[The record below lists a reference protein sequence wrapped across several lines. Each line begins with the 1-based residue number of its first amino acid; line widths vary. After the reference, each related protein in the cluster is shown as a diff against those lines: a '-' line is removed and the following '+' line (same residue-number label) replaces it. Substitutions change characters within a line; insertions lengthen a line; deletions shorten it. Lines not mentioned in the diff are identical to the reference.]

1 MLIKINELLRK
12 YDLKIKGILHV
23 GAHECEELLDYM
35 RAGVKMN
42 NIYWVEGNKDIY
54 KKIKQKKYLIYL
66 MD

>member
-35 RAGVKMN
+35 RAGVKRN